1 MSSYERQFSNSSLM
15 GQGYIPINELCEQ
28 GIVSIEKS
36 TVYFI
41 GIIDILTEYK

>member
-1 MSSYERQFSNSSLM
+1 MF
-15 GQGYIPINELCEQ
+15 GPGYIPINEICEQ

-36 TVYFI
+36 AIYFI